1 MRVKEIFP
9 VKETKALLR
18 QNVTCWQPCLR
29 SVRARGQ
36 RNLNW
41 ITDIFKRINIKNIWT
56 IKKRCLVIPENW
68 HRFPSKKAFTF
79 ISSVGEIL
87 LVPDIL

>member
-41 ITDIFKRINIKNIWT
+41 ITDIFKRINIKKIFEQL
-56 IKKRCLVIPENW
+56 KKD
-68 HRFPSKKAFTF
+68 A
-79 ISSVGEIL
+79 
-87 LVPDIL
+87 